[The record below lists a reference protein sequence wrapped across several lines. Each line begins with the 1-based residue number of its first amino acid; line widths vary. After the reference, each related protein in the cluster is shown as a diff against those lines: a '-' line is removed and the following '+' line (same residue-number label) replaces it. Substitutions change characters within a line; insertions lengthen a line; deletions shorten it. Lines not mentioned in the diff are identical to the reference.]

1 MKRKIPVGFF
11 VVLLAVGMLT
21 STVIGQ
27 SGPMVT
33 VRVGGQAR
41 TYEYVFAAK
50 DWARPYNIAVVMH
63 FLASAAEPAQMLIA
77 SQTDVGFI
85 SPERLVPM
93 VAREPGKYFVVGV
106 TSYGSSRHALVV
118 KTDSPYQSIED
129 LRGKKLAA
137 RIGSGNW
144 KVFQRYLKNRN
155 VALKDFQIVNM
166 DPANM
171 AAALQAG
178 VIDGMLAWEPFV
190 SSAAVSGLGRVVVRF
205 ENLGLL
211 SNSIVTT
218 RQYARY
224 NPGTLTKFLA
234 AWYDAAQLMEKDPAT
249 AGSLAA
255 AFETKKTGVQVDPRI
270 HEFALKY
277 VGTDPMYIVT
287 HTPEFYE
294 ELKETAAEMVQA
306 RQLSA
311 VPDFAGLFDV
321 TYLKKAVDLSKTTKK

>member
-1 MKRKIPVGFF
+1 M
-11 VVLLAVGMLT
+11 VVMLLAVGMLA
-21 STVIGQ
+21 SASFGQ
-27 SGPMVT
+27 AGPKVT

-50 DWARPYNIAVVMH
+50 DWAGPYNIAVVMN

-77 SQTDVGFI
+77 SQTDVSFI
-85 SPERLVPM
+85 SPERSVPM
-93 VAREPGKYFVVGV
+93 VAREPGRYLIVGV

-118 KTDSPYQSIED
+118 KADSPYRSIED

-144 KVFQRYLKNRN
+144 QVFQRYLKTRN
-155 VALKDFQIVNM
+155 LGVKDFQIVSM

-171 AAALQAG
+171 GVALQAG

-190 SSAAVSGLGRVVVRF
+190 SSAVVSGLGRLVVRF

-211 SNSIVTT
+211 SNSIMTT

-224 NPGTLTKFLA
+224 NPGTLTRFLA
-234 AWYDAAQLMEKDPAT
+234 AWYDAAQLMEKDPAA

-255 AFETKKTGVQVDPRI
+255 AFESRKTGVQIDPRV

-277 VGTDPMYIVT
+277 VGTDPLFIVT
-287 HTPEFYE
+287 HAQDFYDEF
-294 ELKETAAEMVQA
+294 KETATEMVEA
-306 RQLSA
+306 RQLNA
-311 VPDFAGLFDV
+311 IPDFSGLIDV
-321 TYLKKAVDLSKTTKK
+321 SYLKKAVELSKSTRK